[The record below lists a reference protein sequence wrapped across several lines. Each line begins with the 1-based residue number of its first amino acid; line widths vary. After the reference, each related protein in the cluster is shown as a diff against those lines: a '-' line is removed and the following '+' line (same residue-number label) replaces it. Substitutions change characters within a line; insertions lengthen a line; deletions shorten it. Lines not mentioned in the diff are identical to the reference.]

1 MDTVAGK
8 MPVADSI
15 SSARNWIPV
24 TDIYVGV
31 PEHDSEGKV
40 KLDDK
45 NKPILTKA
53 DPHLFVPRPDK
64 NYSTLWWLSV
74 IPFTGLLGIDHLYLR
89 SPWTAMIKMFTIGGF
104 GIWYL
109 WDAVQLS
116 TEKERVMNYGLSAP
130 FDAITGIAQGML
142 EDTGKSTYEQTT
154 NYGVWFFLTLFGF
167 TGFDSILMG
176 RTWLG
181 IHKFLIC
188 VIILTIVIP
197 SVTVGGSSFFGLLAL
212 IFFIPEIIGL
222 VVGWGSDA
230 SRLLLKP
237 NSIMKE
243 GLPVP
248 DTAYNGFAWFKSLYV
263 DKAGNSDSPE
273 SAETWERLKEHYI
286 FKKEGLTAAELRSR
300 FWIGR
305 AGEIASPTETKEEPT
320 IIPDSFPPVTI
331 MLRLFYVLGTWI
343 VLGVNVGMAIAFPA
357 NIAIKANAMVSA
369 KMAEAQLKLIEK
381 GGIPGGL
388 PGGLPSGLPGG
399 LPSGLPGGLPGGL
412 PSGLPGSGDLTKGLP
427 SSPPGLP
434 GDLTKGLPGP
444 ITGDKGAASPSTD
457 SATTQAVAP
466 AATQVVAPAAPSTAT
481 AAPSTTKNNA
491 ANEKNIDFVLKTP
504 QIKQNPLTP
513 ESLQQA
519 SLGYK
524 NRTGQ
529 IPLTNREQSA
539 AIAAGRPAAAAAG
552 GARPQLGGARKEE
565 LSSEAQIMAATVV
578 ALIAGGSLK
587 GLVDFLMLE

>member
-1 MDTVAGK
+1 MSQDTPNQPDLFMETVVGK

-89 SPWTAMIKMFTIGGF
+89 SPWTAMIKMFTLGGF
-104 GIWYL
+104 GLWYL

-181 IHKFLIC
+181 IHKFIIC
-188 VIILTIVIP
+188 VIVLAIVIP
-197 SVTVGGSSFFGLLAL
+197 SVTAGGYSFFGLLAL
-212 IFFIPEIIGL
+212 LFFIPEIIGL
-222 VVGWGSDA
+222 VAAWGSDA
-230 SRLLLKP
+230 SRLLFKP
-237 NSIMKE
+237 NAIMKE

-263 DKAGNSDSPE
+263 DKNGDADSE
-273 SAETWERLKEHYI
+273 ASEETWERLKEHYI
-286 FKKEGLTAAELRSR
+286 FKKEGITAAELRSR

-305 AGEIASPTETKEEPT
+305 AGEIASPTETKGEP
-320 IIPDSFPPVTI
+320 IIPDSVPPLTI
-331 MLRLFYVLGTWI
+331 MMRLFYILGTWI
-343 VLGVNVGMAIAFPA
+343 VLGFNVAMAIIFPA
-357 NIAIKANAMVSA
+357 NIAVKAVANVGAA
-369 KMAEAQLKLIEK
+369 KAEAELRNFKK
-381 GGIPGGL
+381 GVGSRNLMEGLSGL
-388 PGGLPSGLPGG
+388 PTSLPGLPTGLPSIP
-399 LPSGLPGGLPGGL
+399 
-412 PSGLPGSGDLTKGLP
+412 TTF
-427 SSPPGLP
+427 PGLP
-434 GDLTKGLPGP
+434 TPSVDAKDLFKKTK
-444 ITGDKGAASPSTD
+444 
-457 SATTQAVAP
+457 
-466 AATQVVAPAAPSTAT
+466 
-481 AAPSTTKNNA
+481 
-491 ANEKNIDFVLKTP
+491 IDFSEPPKPILP
-504 QIKQNPLTP
+504 RQN
-513 ESLQQA
+513 Q
-519 SLGYK
+519 G
-524 NRTGQ
+524 
-529 IPLTNREQSA
+529 
-539 AIAAGRPAAAAAG
+539 
-552 GARPQLGGARKEE
+552 GGARKEE
-565 LSSEAQIMAATVV
+565 LSTEAQIMAATVV

-587 GLVDFLMLE
+587 GLVDYLMVE